1 MTRRER
7 ERETECARVHRWSI
21 GVLCVSLSGALRAGL
36 ECEIFL
42 STKIYPPRR
51 SLGSIHKSLFF
62 FVGVGVEH

>member
-7 ERETECARVHRWSI
+7 QCVRACIVGKS
-21 GVLCVSLSGALRAGL
+21 VCCVSSGGALRAGL

-62 FVGVGVEH
+62 FVGVGVEHWSS

>member
-1 MTRRER
+1 MV
-7 ERETECARVHRWSI
+7 RVRALLVNS
-21 GVLCVSLSGALRAGL
+21 VCCVSLSGALRAGL

-62 FVGVGVEH
+62 LLALE